1 MDDTGLLNARV
12 GRTTQGSRIFLDDLN
27 TGPGT
32 RARGDHQCRA
42 GYTYTHRRLK
52 ATNLKS
58 SDLRKDEG
66 TVPEGYKNDAERR
79 ACHAAPNLW
88 KTDKVYAGDNP
99 ADQESR

>member
-12 GRTTQGSRIFLDDLN
+12 GRTTQGSRILLDDLN

-32 RARGDHQCRA
+32 GGRGDPQCRA
-42 GYTYTHRRLK
+42 GSHLYTSEVKGDQSKKLRSPKRRRNCSRGLQ
-52 ATNLKS
+52 
-58 SDLRKDEG
+58 
-66 TVPEGYKNDAERR
+66 NDAERR

-99 ADQESR
+99 ADQE